1 MLEERS
7 LPHPAELCPL
17 TPQGSTDGSR
27 AERKKAR
34 QIRHVGAPSDKSGQS
49 DDEWATDV
57 KKKWSDR
64 TRITHPVQKT
74 FALGPLVS
82 EVSSSLSPREM
93 MERRA
98 HPGHL
103 V

>member
-7 LPHPAELCPL
+7 LPHPVELCPL

-64 TRITHPVQKT
+64 TRITP
-74 FALGPLVS
+74 PSS
-82 EVSSSLSPREM
+82 ENLCSWPT
-93 MERRA
+93 
-98 HPGHL
+98 GF
-103 V
+103 